1 MVSGDKIC
9 YLVDSIQGEP
19 PEVSEYLVALY
30 AATSLLILLPL
41 SVAFVA
47 YRKMLRIRRVNPE
60 SIERI
65 SLEKC
70 EFPPEILLKPWM
82 TESLRSKHGY
92 DLKVHALPGSITRLA
107 IFHHGVSWNWMGAI
121 KYMAAF
127 IDEGWTVVSYDSRG
141 HGESGGGHP
150 SYGFFEKDDLLT
162 VADWAL
168 ARYPFGDGFIVH
180 GESLGGATV
189 LQYAALDSRP
199 DAVIA
204 DCPFSSA
211 AAELDHRL
219 SGFLKPG
226 FIRAIVV
233 SLVDFFARKIDG
245 FSLFDADSSAAIVAT
260 GVPVLFIHGRE
271 DVYVPWMMSLSMAGR
286 RRKALPKAITE
297 FILVPGARHAAS
309 YNVDPAGYNEA
320 VLGFIRRVRALKGTS

>member
-1 MVSGDKIC
+1 MSD
-9 YLVDSIQGEP
+9 
-19 PEVSEYLVALY
+19 YLVALY
-30 AATSLLILLPL
+30 ASTSILVLAPVL
-41 SVAFVA
+41 VAMIAF
-47 YRKMLRIRRVNPE
+47 RKMLRIKRVNPE

-70 EFPPEILLKPWM
+70 EFPPEILLKPWIV
-82 TESLRSKHGY
+82 EKLGSKHGY

-121 KYMAAF
+121 KYMTAF

-141 HGESGGGHP
+141 HGESGGGNP
-150 SYGFFEKDDLLT
+150 SYGFFEKDDLRT

-168 ARYPFGDGFIVH
+168 ARYPSGDGFVVH

-189 LQYAALDSRP
+189 LQYAPLDARL

-219 SGFLKPG
+219 ATFLKPG

-233 SLVDFFARKIDG
+233 SLVDLFAKKIDG
-245 FSLFDADSSAAIVAT
+245 FSLFDADSSGAIIST
-260 GVPVLFIHGRE
+260 KVPVLFIHGRE
-271 DVYVPWMMSLSMAGR
+271 DDYVPWMMSLGMAGR
-286 RRKALPKAITE
+286 RKKALPGAMTE
-297 FILVPGARHAAS
+297 LLLVPGARHAAS
-309 YNVDPAGYNEA
+309 FNVDPAGYNEA
-320 VLGFIRRVRALKGTS
+320 VLGFIRRVRGLKGTP